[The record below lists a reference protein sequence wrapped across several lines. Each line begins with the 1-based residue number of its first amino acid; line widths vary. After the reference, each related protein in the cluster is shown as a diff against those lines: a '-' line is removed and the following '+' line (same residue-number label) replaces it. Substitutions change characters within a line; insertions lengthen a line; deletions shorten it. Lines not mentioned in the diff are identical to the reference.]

1 MENLIQKLQL
11 EQLMKFPFVEKL
23 QQAAQVFQLVQ
34 SHYVAFTDKSD
45 ELEITGIKA
54 ITIMTFDILKK
65 IADGKSPSQLDKQ
78 DWQEVAATVS
88 QIAVLADDRQ
98 YGVFIFGLYEKYI
111 RHSIQQIEG
120 VVCEENAIAINGLAD
135 ELHSKAEAL
144 EAGYIS
150 EVTYIE
156 DCLWLALEAMIK
168 LMACTVAFLGN
179 QVVSDLAQ
187 ALANY
192 AFEYGRLM
200 LYSRERE
207 IVNQFVESQY
217 QLDEELERKYTAYL
231 KDLQKESE
239 KFYVLVDNAFAPNFR
254 EAFLHSIVL
263 AKTVGVR
270 SEEILTSMEDVDA
283 FFLD

>member
-54 ITIMTFDILKK
+54 ITIMTFAILKK

-98 YGVFIFGLYEKYI
+98 YSVFIFGLYEKYI

-187 ALANY
+187 ALATY

-207 IVNQFVESQY
+207 IVNQFIESQY